1 MKKQFNIYSLGIIAA
16 ATLWA
21 APTHAQWLVQD
32 NNLYELI
39 QTEVVK
45 EQLKPLND
53 KFEISGDGKGQFKT
67 GTPDDNSSDFN
78 NLTLTTKD
86 LLNKTKESDNY
97 KADADAFFKET
108 TPNCNKK
115 SNTLVLQNCKRM
127 RNLMGAQLK
136 EIQDISKN
144 LEARNRALQNSI
156 MNANYDTT
164 GELQKK
170 QYEISLL
177 QAIIANDNMRLK
189 TAIASY
195 QAMRDLYRTQ
205 YEEALQNR
213 VAGKDDDNNNMQV
226 TAKKIFAVGAA
237 AATFMGTKAMIDNN
251 WKSEIFKDRGSV
263 QQVIRSKR

>member
-1 MKKQFNIYSLGIIAA
+1 MKNQFNMCSLGIIAA
-16 ATLWA
+16 AALWA
-21 APTHAQWLVQD
+21 APAHAQWLVQD

-39 QTEVVK
+39 QKEVVK

-53 KFEISGDGKGQFKT
+53 KFTISGNGKGQFKT
-67 GTPDDNSSDFN
+67 GTADDKSSDFN
-78 NLTLTTKD
+78 ALALTTKE
-86 LLNKTKESDNY
+86 LLDRTKEKDNY

-108 TPNCNKK
+108 TPNCNAKA
-115 SNTLVLQNCKRM
+115 NALVLKNCKRM

-144 LEARNRALQNSI
+144 LEARNRALKSSI
-156 MNANYDTT
+156 MNAKYKTT

-195 QAMRDLYRTQ
+195 QAMRDLYKTQ

-213 VAGKDDDNNNMQV
+213 VAGKSDNNNDKLAVM
-226 TAKKIFAVGAA
+226 KKMGAVAAAVG
-237 AATFMGTKAMIDNN
+237 TFVGV
-251 WKSEIFKDRGSV
+251 KSIADSTWQPEIFKDRGTI
-263 QQVIRSKR
+263 QQVIQRKR